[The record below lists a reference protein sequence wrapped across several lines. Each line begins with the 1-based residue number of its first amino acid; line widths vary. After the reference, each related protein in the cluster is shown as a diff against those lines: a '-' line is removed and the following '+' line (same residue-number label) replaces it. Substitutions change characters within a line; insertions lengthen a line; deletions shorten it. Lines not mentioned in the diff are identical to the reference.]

1 VKNKVIIVT
10 SQVAFFF
17 ALQIET
23 NVRLFHICV
32 QFEIE
37 SREEKNKRFLDEVQG
52 IITKLN
58 QAIVKAHDSS
68 DRRKDLMKTKIARKI
83 PKLKEA
89 TEIFLAKVLHER
101 LLDIDS
107 PLESMLEEVD
117 HLDKRC

>member
-1 VKNKVIIVT
+1 M
-10 SQVAFFF
+10 
-17 ALQIET
+17 
-23 NVRLFHICV
+23 